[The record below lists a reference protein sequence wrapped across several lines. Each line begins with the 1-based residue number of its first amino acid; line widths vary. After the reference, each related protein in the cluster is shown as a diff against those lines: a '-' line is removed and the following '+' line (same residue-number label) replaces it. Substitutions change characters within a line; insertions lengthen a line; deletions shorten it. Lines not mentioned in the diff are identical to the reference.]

1 MQKAATIPL
10 PVLPEELIGEI
21 LPRLPVRSLLQFKCV
36 CQSWKT
42 LISSSQF
49 AKNHL
54 RISTSEPT
62 MTNQQLVFSDIKRL
76 ISYPLNSL
84 FENPSTPVKPV
95 TFGYTD
101 EKIDGTIIGSCNG
114 LLCLH
119 DRFPS
124 RVRLFNP
131 SLRLITK
138 ISSVPVSQNWFFMQ
152 CGFGYDQVNDKYK
165 VLLVVRCKKHH
176 HQILTKIYT
185 FGQDDSWKTIPNC
198 PYEIL
203 MRIGKFVSG
212 TLNWIVSNQDKVVSF
227 DLEKETYM
235 ELLLPHSD
243 NNDWPYRVM
252 SVLSDCLC
260 VSDWEN
266 CGWVLWMMKEY
277 GVVESWTKFIIV
289 SYDKLLPNRPYW
301 VEPLFI
307 SKNGVLMVIMDDN
320 QLILYNSNTGG
331 VALDPPITRKLGVN
345 PHIHCE
351 SLGKFCNPIQGFTNS
366 DTITHAIDLLG
377 VSLEEVVEEGVTSS
391 FGTGSCYDKGPS
403 DMAISFISHELHCYL
418 HCHEVE
424 EDDDDFVEVFRA
436 LCVAQDGSV
445 PQRGPVPNVGEDNH
459 D

>member
-235 ELLLPHSD
+235 ELLLPHSN

-331 VALDPPITRKLGVN
+331 VALDPLITRKLGVN

-351 SLGKFCNPIQGFTNS
+351 SL
-366 DTITHAIDLLG
+366 
-377 VSLEEVVEEGVTSS
+377 VSLP
-391 FGTGSCYDKGPS
+391 C
-403 DMAISFISHELHCYL
+403 
-418 HCHEVE
+418 
-424 EDDDDFVEVFRA
+424 
-436 LCVAQDGSV
+436 
-445 PQRGPVPNVGEDNH
+445 
-459 D
+459 